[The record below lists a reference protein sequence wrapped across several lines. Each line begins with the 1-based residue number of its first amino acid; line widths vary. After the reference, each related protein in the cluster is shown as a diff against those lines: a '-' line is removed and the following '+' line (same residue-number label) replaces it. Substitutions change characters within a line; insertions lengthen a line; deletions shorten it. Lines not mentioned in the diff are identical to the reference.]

1 MTLFGGNPIKKSQRN
16 FMKESEET
24 SKQIDDIMNCDIMR
38 EYEKR
43 MAEKELTVKRGDNVV
58 HVNYY
63 EGIITSEDLNAVD
76 DQLKVIQLE
85 LSSYDKSGVMYAS
98 LEDFTNLMNV
108 VINHELTK
116 NVVFGVVSNIV
127 WETIK
132 AITLKIHKKVKG
144 HSITK
149 ISTKP
154 TNKELT
160 FGLHLSLNR
169 NTGFEFRLDA
179 KLSTETVDKALDKA
193 KDYVKTQTPNESYK
207 QPKFLYYDEKKN
219 EWVVVDVMAEIRKQT
234 NKKRGSKKKK

>member
-1 MTLFGGNPIKKSQRN
+1 
-16 FMKESEET
+16 MKENGET
-24 SKQIDDIMNCDIMR
+24 SKQIDDIMNSDIMR

-43 MAEKELTVKRGDNVV
+43 MAEKELTVKTGDNVV

-63 EGIITSEDLNAVD
+63 EGIITSEDLNEVNE
-76 DQLKVIQLE
+76 QLKVIQLE

-108 VINHELTK
+108 IINHELTK
-116 NVVFGVVSNIV
+116 NVVFGVVGNIV

-144 HSITK
+144 QSITK

-169 NTGFEFRLDA
+169 NTGFEFRLDT

-193 KDYVKTQTPNESYK
+193 KDYVKTQTLNESYK

-219 EWVVVDVMAEIRKQT
+219 EWVVVDVMAEIRRQT